1 MNKKALL
8 VALLLG
14 VAILTLS
21 VASPTFAAEP
31 TRGGPG
37 GGDSPGGGNGRQ
49 GTTGTG
55 TGIPVDA
62 NINLDGVLSD
72 LIHANLAIALDIP
85 LDELTARLDAGETF
99 SQIALSEFPDL
110 DPTAISNILVQARAD
125 ALAQAVEDGLITQ
138 EQADWLASRDNQ
150 NPAASYGDGICD
162 GTGDCIAD
170 GICDGTGDCTA
181 DGAYQQRFM
190 MKNSLSMGFG
200 R

>member
-8 VALLLG
+8 TALLLG

-49 GTTGTG
+49 GTIETG
-55 TGIPVDA
+55 TGIPVNA
-62 NINLDGVLSD
+62 NIDLDGVLSD
-72 LIHANLAIALDIP
+72 LIHANLAAALEMDAVD
-85 LDELTARLDAGETF
+85 LAAGETI
-99 SQIALSEFPDL
+99 SQIALDLGL
-110 DPTAISNILVQARAD
+110 DPTTILVQARAD
-125 ALAQAVEDGLITQ
+125 ALVQAVDLGLITQ
-138 EQADWLASRDNQ
+138 EQADWLASRGNQ
-150 NPAASYGDGICD
+150 NPAASYE
-162 GTGDCIAD
+162 D

-181 DGAYQQRFM
+181 DGANQQRFM
-190 MKNSLSMGFG
+190 MQNSLNMGFG

>member
-8 VALLLG
+8 TALLLG

-21 VASPTFAAEP
+21 VASPTFAAQP
-31 TRGGPG
+31 ARGGPG

-49 GTTGTG
+49 GTTETG
-55 TGIPVDA
+55 TGIPVNA
-62 NINLDGVLSD
+62 NINLDGLLSD
-72 LIHANLAIALDIP
+72 LIHANLAAALGIDP
-85 LDELTARLDAGETF
+85 VVLDARLDAGESF
-99 SQIALSEFPDL
+99 SQITLSL
-110 DPTAISNILVQARAD
+110 GVDPTAISNIFVQARAD
-125 ALAQAVEDGLITQ
+125 ALVQAVDLGLITQ
-138 EQADWLASRDNQ
+138 EQADWLASRGNQ
-150 NPAASYGDGICD
+150 NPAANYE
-162 GTGDCIAD
+162 D

>member
-37 GGDSPGGGNGRQ
+37 GGD
-49 GTTGTG
+49 G
-55 TGIPVDA
+55 TGIPVKD
-62 NINLDGVLSD
+62 NINLDGALSD
-72 LIHANLAIALDIP
+72 LIHTNLAVALDMDP
-85 LDELTARLDAGETF
+85 ADLAASLDDGETF
-99 SQIALSEFPDL
+99 SQIALSKFPDL
-110 DPTAISNILVQARAD
+110 DPTTISDILVQARAD
-125 ALAQAVEDGLITQ
+125 ALAQAVDLGLITQ
-138 EQADWLASRDNQ
+138 VQAEGLASRGNQ
-150 NPAASYGDGICD
+150 NPAANYEDGICD

-170 GICDGTGDCTA
+170 GTN
-181 DGAYQQRFM
+181 QQRFM
-190 MKNSLSMGFG
+190 MKNSLSLGFG

>member
-8 VALLLG
+8 TALLLG

-21 VASPTFAAEP
+21 VASPTFAAQP
-31 TRGGPG
+31 ARGGPG

-49 GTTGTG
+49 GTTETG
-55 TGIPVDA
+55 TGIPVNA

-72 LIHANLAIALDIP
+72 LIHANLAIALDMDP
-85 LDELTARLDAGETF
+85 AELAARLDDGETF

-125 ALAQAVEDGLITQ
+125 ALVQAVDLGLITQ
-138 EQADWLASRDNQ
+138 EQADWLVSRGNQ
-150 NPAASYGDGICD
+150 NPATNYE
-162 GTGDCIAD
+162 D